1 MKPGFLAR
9 SCCTT
14 PAAIWF
20 WAAMFVLLY
29 VASLLLRSV
38 WSAVDAFG
46 DTAILVALAGACVI
60 NFSRNRTLHCGI
72 TGPLL
77 VLGAVAAAL
86 IEAGVWRFDMAI
98 VWSVVLLGVALAF
111 LIEWRTVRQHTN
123 ARAPYDDR
131 RRGGW

>member
-14 PAAIWF
+14 PAAICF

-29 VASLLLRSV
+29 GAGLLLRSV
-38 WSAVDAFG
+38 WPAVHAFG

-60 NFSRNRTLHCGI
+60 NFGRNRTLHCGI
-72 TGPLL
+72 TGPLF

-86 IEAGVWRFDMAI
+86 IEGGVWQFDMAT
-98 VWSVVLLGVALAF
+98 VWGVVLFGVGLALV
-111 LIEWRTVRQHTN
+111 IEWRIVGQRRDSN
-123 ARAPYDDR
+123 ACAP
-131 RRGGW
+131 